1 MILSENLHMVFR
13 LREDSICII
22 IGYNSV
28 KTGRKR
34 VDRPRPVSMRNDRR
48 FREKNLEDNKN
59 NGYEKICCMC
69 RRTESQAGKMITLP
83 GGLQVCRDC
92 MQRSFDMMMG
102 SGMDW
107 TKMSGITPE
116 LLKNM
121 YLNPMGSGD
130 GAQKQENTG
139 TAAGKKD
146 DVSEA
151 EKQNSVDNPTE
162 ADTDEDAE
170 QTVVDADETEDG
182 DDFEEDGDGSE
193 GIPLGNI
200 FGIPV
205 GQIDL
210 GALMGQGH
218 KRRKKK
224 KKVKKELFKLS
235 EIPAPHAI
243 KAQLDEYVIGQEQA
257 KKVIAVAVYNHYKRV
272 FSKTSPDAGKYGTD
286 IDIEKS
292 NILMIGPTGSGK
304 TYLVKTL
311 AKLLDVPL
319 AIADATSLTEA
330 GYIGDDIES
339 VLTKLLAAAGGDVQK
354 AEMGI
359 VFIDEIDKIAK
370 KKSTNTRDVSGES
383 VQQELLKLLEGADV
397 EVPVGTGQKNAMTP
411 MEMINTDNIL
421 FICGGAFPDLEN
433 IIKER
438 LTNTTSIG
446 FGSDPKDKYDKD
458 PDILSKVTNQDLRE
472 FGMIPEFL
480 GRLPVTVTL
489 QGLTKEFLV
498 RILKEPK
505 NAILKQYK
513 KLLAMDEVN
522 LNFDDD
528 ALEWIAEQALKK
540 DTGARALR
548 AIIEEFMLDIMF
560 EIPKD
565 PEIGSVTITR
575 VYLEKH
581 GGPRIEMRE
590 YSAADKKAAALPGPT
605 ETAVNDKAPQVQ

>member
-1 MILSENLHMVFR
+1 M
-13 LREDSICII
+13 
-22 IGYNSV
+22 
-28 KTGRKR
+28 
-34 VDRPRPVSMRNDRR
+34 
-48 FREKNLEDNKN
+48 EDNRN
-59 NGYEKICCMC
+59 NGYEKVCCMC
-69 RRTESQAGKMITLP
+69 RRTENQAGKMITLP
-83 GGLQVCRDC
+83 GGLNVCRDC

-107 TKMSGITPE
+107 TKMSGFTPE
-116 LLKNM
+116 MLKNM
-121 YLNPMGSGD
+121 YLDPEKAKDVIGCTGD
-130 GAQKQENTG
+130 GEKEEEQ
-139 TAAGKKD
+139 TAANTAD
-146 DVSEA
+146 PA
-151 EKQNSVDNPTE
+151 DN
-162 ADTDEDAE
+162 ADEDKT
-170 QTVVDADETEDG
+170 QTVEDADESDDNE
-182 DDFEEDGDGSE
+182 DFEEDGEEME

-218 KRRKKK
+218 KRSKKKK

-257 KKVIAVAVYNHYKRV
+257 KKVISVAVYNHYKRV
-272 FSKTSPDAGKYGTD
+272 FSKTSPDAEKYGTD
-286 IDIEKS
+286 IEIEKS

-411 MEMINTDNIL
+411 MEMVNTDNIL
-421 FICGGAFPDLEN
+421 FICGGAFPDLET

-522 LNFDDD
+522 LSFDDD

-575 VYLEKH
+575 AYLEKH

-590 YSAADKKAAALPGPT
+590 YSTADKKAAALPGPT

>member
-1 MILSENLHMVFR
+1 
-13 LREDSICII
+13 
-22 IGYNSV
+22 
-28 KTGRKR
+28 
-34 VDRPRPVSMRNDRR
+34 
-48 FREKNLEDNKN
+48 
-59 NGYEKICCMC
+59 MC
-69 RRTESQAGKMITLP
+69 RRTENQAGKMITLP
-83 GGLQVCRDC
+83 GGLNVCRDC

-116 LLKNM
+116 MLKNM
-121 YLNPMGSGD
+121 YLNPMGSGN
-130 GAQKQENTG
+130 GAQKPENAG
-139 TAAGKKD
+139 VASGKKD
-146 DVSEA
+146 AVSGAEKTVGVSEA
-151 EKQNSVDNPTE
+151 AEMSTESGNGTVPGDTGVIRKAEKQDSEDDLDE
-162 ADTDEDAE
+162 ADGVNTESDEDNE
-170 QTVVDADETEDG
+170 QTVVDADETGDG
-182 DDFEEDGDGSE
+182 DDFEEDGEEAE

-218 KRRKKK
+218 KRSKKKK

-257 KKVIAVAVYNHYKRV
+257 KKVISVAVYNHYKRV
-272 FSKTSPDAGKYGTD
+272 FSKTSPDAEKYGTD
-286 IDIEKS
+286 IEIEKS

-339 VLTKLLAAAGGDVQK
+339 VLTKLLAAAGGDIQK

-411 MEMINTDNIL
+411 MEMVNTDNIL
-421 FICGGAFPDLEN
+421 FICGGAFPDLET

-489 QGLTKEFLV
+489 QGLTKDFLV

-505 NAILKQYK
+505 NAILKQYR

-575 VYLEKH
+575 AYLEKH

-590 YSAADKKAAALPGPT
+590 YSTADKKAAALPGPT
-605 ETAVNDKAPQVQ
+605 EACYKAE

>member
-1 MILSENLHMVFR
+1 
-13 LREDSICII
+13 
-22 IGYNSV
+22 
-28 KTGRKR
+28 
-34 VDRPRPVSMRNDRR
+34 
-48 FREKNLEDNKN
+48 
-59 NGYEKICCMC
+59 MC
-69 RRTESQAGKMITLP
+69 RRTENQAGKMITLP
-83 GGLQVCRDC
+83 GGLNVCRDC

-116 LLKNM
+116 MLKNM
-121 YLNPMGSGD
+121 YLNPMGSGN
-130 GAQKQENTG
+130 GAQKPENAG
-139 TAAGKKD
+139 VASGKKD
-146 DVSEA
+146 AVSGAEKTVGVSEA
-151 EKQNSVDNPTE
+151 AEMSTESGNVTVLGDTGVIRKAEKQDSEDDLDE
-162 ADTDEDAE
+162 ADGVNTESDEDNE
-170 QTVVDADETEDG
+170 QTVVDADETGDG
-182 DDFEEDGDGSE
+182 DDFEEDGEEAE

-210 GALMGQGH
+210 GALMGQSH
-218 KRRKKK
+218 KRKKKK

-257 KKVIAVAVYNHYKRV
+257 KKVISVAVYNHYKRV
-272 FSKTSPDAGKYGTD
+272 FSKTSPDAEKYGTD
-286 IDIEKS
+286 IEIEKS

-339 VLTKLLAAAGGDVQK
+339 VLTKLLAAAGGDIQK

-411 MEMINTDNIL
+411 MEMVNTDNIL
-421 FICGGAFPDLEN
+421 FICGGAFPDLET

-489 QGLTKEFLV
+489 QGLTKDFLV

-505 NAILKQYK
+505 NAILKQYR

-575 VYLEKH
+575 AYLEKH

-590 YSAADKKAAALPGPT
+590 YSTADKKAAALPGPT
-605 ETAVNDKAPQVQ
+605 EACYKAE